1 MVVFRE
7 LFSYEKHSEIAA
19 SSWQKII
26 KIGYNE
32 TQRSYQQI
40 YLADAD
46 FLHAVEEK
54 RIFKLKRVAEVKRLY
69 EFVCVSSV

>member
-1 MVVFRE
+1 MSIFCGCFQRYNQ
-7 LFSYEKHSEIAA
+7 LSYEKHSEIAA

-46 FLHAVEEK
+46 FLHAVEE
-54 RIFKLKRVAEVKRLY
+54 
-69 EFVCVSSV
+69 